1 MPKISQ
7 SSIEEVNSRTDIVS
21 LIGEYT
27 RLEKRGTEYWGCCP
41 FHNEKTP
48 SFHVVPDRKMYHCF
62 GCHAGGSVI
71 NFYMEVEKTSFYEAV
86 VALAKKSGVEL
97 VFEGN
102 VDYAEKPE
110 ENQKELYKELYTR
123 VAGSFSYILTQT
135 PQGKKAKDYL
145 DNRGVS
151 EEIAEMF
158 GLGYSPD
165 DGLWLRK
172 FLESKN
178 YSKEFLDNSGLFS
191 KKNSNYSFF
200 RNRLMFPIWD
210 RNGKVVAFSARLLD
224 GDGPKYINSSD
235 LVTYKKGETLYAFH
249 LAKKAIREKK
259 ACILCEGNMDVI
271 AYHSAGITNAVAPMG
286 TSLTEEQLR
295 LINSF
300 ADTLILSLDTD
311 EAGQKATWKDILMGR
326 KQGLTVKV
334 ISLEG
339 GKDPD
344 EVLQKYGKETLT
356 NCVNRAILDSDFLL
370 SSLSKKYD
378 LTTPEGKNKF
388 ALEFFQYVDVLQ
400 SDIQKE
406 SSLEQLANTLQL
418 SLEIV
423 KSDYVNRESA
433 TKKLEGRTTTDNKP
447 AKVNLNA
454 ELRAILAVVSNID
467 FFPLMRGSL
476 SADDFED
483 PLAKDMFITLEECYR
498 EDVVNYDSILH
509 KLQNENLRN
518 IVAQAVTSGEFSQ
531 NTEQTIND
539 SIRLIRLNN
548 LKKRRDELMMSIR
561 QLSMS
566 TNNLE
571 NQQQLNTLL
580 SEKMNIDTEL
590 RTIKDKS
597 R

>member
-378 LTTPEGKNKF
+378 ITTPEGKNKL

-406 SSLEQLANTLQL
+406 SSLEQLANTLQV
-418 SLEIV
+418 SLETV

-433 TKKLEGRTTTDNKP
+433 TKKLENRTTTEKKT
-447 AKVNLNA
+447 AQITLNA
-454 ELRAILAVVSNID
+454 ELRAVLAVVSNID

-483 PLAKDMFITLEECYR
+483 SLAKDMFITLEECYR
-498 EDVVNYDSILH
+498 EDIVNYDSILL

-518 IVAQAVTSGEFSQ
+518 IVAQAVTSGEFAQ
-531 NTEQTIND
+531 NTEKTIND
-539 SIRLIRLNN
+539 SIKMIRLNS
-548 LKKRRDELMMSIR
+548 LKKRRESLMMTIR

-566 TNNLE
+566 ENTLE
-571 NQQQLNTLL
+571 NQAHLNTLL
-580 SEKMNIDTEL
+580 NEKMNIDTEL
-590 RTIKDKS
+590 RFIKDTS

>member
-1 MPKISQ
+1 MAKISHTTV
-7 SSIEEVNSRTDIVS
+7 EEVNSRTDMVS

-27 RLEKRGTEYWGCCP
+27 RLEKRGSEYWGCCP

-48 SFHVVPDRKMYHCF
+48 SFHVVPERKMYHCF
-62 GCHAGGSVI
+62 GCKAGGSVI
-71 NFYMEVEKTSFYEAV
+71 NFFMEMEKISFHDAV
-86 VALAKKSGVEL
+86 VALAKKSGVEI
-97 VFEGN
+97 VYDGN
-102 VDYAEKPE
+102 VEYQEKPE
-110 ENQKELYKELYTR
+110 ENKKNLYKELYTR
-123 VAGSFSYILTQT
+123 VAGSFAYILNQT
-135 PQGKKAKDYL
+135 PQGTIAKEYL
-145 DNRGVS
+145 KNRGVS
-151 EEIAEMF
+151 DEIAETF
-158 GLGYSPD
+158 GLGYAPN
-165 DGLWLRK
+165 DGTWLRR
-172 FLESKN
+172 FLEGKS
-178 YSKEFLDNSGLFS
+178 YSKEFLDESGLFS
-191 KKNSNYSFF
+191 KKNGQYSFF

-210 RNGKVVAFSARLLD
+210 RNGKVVAFSARLLE
-224 GDGPKYINSSD
+224 GEGPKYVNSPE
-235 LVTYKKGETLYAFH
+235 LITYKKRETLYAFH

-286 TSLTEEQLR
+286 TALTEEQIH
-295 LINSF
+295 LISSF

-311 EAGQKATWKDILMGR
+311 EAGQKATWKDILMAR
-326 KQGLTVKV
+326 QQGLSVKV
-334 ISLEG
+334 IQLQG

-344 EVLQKYGKETLT
+344 EILQKFGIETLT

-378 LTTPEGKNKF
+378 ITTPEGKTKL

-400 SDIQKE
+400 TDIQKE

-423 KSDYVNRESA
+423 KADYVNRESA
-433 TKKLEGRTTTDNKP
+433 TKKLEGRKSTEVKT
-447 AKVNLNA
+447 NLIMPNA
-454 ELRAILAVVSNID
+454 ELRAVLAVVSNID

>member
-102 VDYAEKPE
+102 VDYVEKPE

-145 DNRGVS
+145 DSRGVS
-151 EEIAEMF
+151 DEIAEMF

-224 GDGPKYINSSD
+224 GEGPKYINSSD

-378 LTTPEGKNKF
+378 ITTPEGKSKF

-447 AKVNLNA
+447 AKINLNA

-483 PLAKDMFITLEECYR
+483 SLAKDMFITLEECYR
-498 EDVVNYDSILH
+498 EDIVNYDSILL

-518 IVAQAVTSGEFSQ
+518 IVAQAVTSGEFAQ
-531 NTEQTIND
+531 NTEKTIND
-539 SIRLIRLNN
+539 SIKMIRLNS
-548 LKKRRDELMMSIR
+548 LKKRRESLMMTIR

-566 TNNLE
+566 ENTLE
-571 NQQQLNTLL
+571 NQAHLNTLL
-580 SEKMNIDTEL
+580 NEKMNIDTEL
-590 RTIKDKS
+590 RFIKDTS

>member
-1 MPKISQ
+1 MPKISH
-7 SSIEEVNSRTDIVS
+7 SSIEEINSRTDIVS

-27 RLEKRGTEYWGCCP
+27 RLEKRGSEYWGCCP

-62 GCHAGGSVI
+62 GCKAGGSII
-71 NFYMEVEKTSFYEAV
+71 NFYMEMEKVSFYEAAL
-86 VALAKKSGVEL
+86 ALAKKSGVEV
-97 VFEGN
+97 VFDGN
-102 VDYAEKPE
+102 VNYTEKPE
-110 ENQKELYKELYTR
+110 DSQKDLYKELYTR
-123 VAGSFSYILTQT
+123 VAGSFSYLLYETE
-135 PQGKKAKDYL
+135 QGKQAKEYL
-145 DNRGVS
+145 ENRGVS
-151 EEIAEMF
+151 KEIAETF

-191 KKNSNYSFF
+191 KKNTHYSFF

-210 RNGKVVAFSARLLD
+210 RNGKVVAFSARLLS
-224 GDGPKYINSSD
+224 GEGPKYVNSPD
-235 LVTYKKGETLYAFH
+235 LITYKKGETLYAFH

-259 ACILCEGNMDVI
+259 SCILCEGNMDVI
-271 AYHSAGITNAVAPMG
+271 AYHSADIKNAVAPMG
-286 TSLTEEQLR
+286 TALTEEQLR
-295 LINSF
+295 LISSF

-311 EAGQKATWKDILMGR
+311 EAGQKATWKDILMAR
-326 KQGLTVKV
+326 KQGLTVK
-334 ISLEG
+334 IIQLEG

-344 EVLQKYGKETLT
+344 EVLQKHGKETLT
-356 NCVNRAILDSDFLL
+356 NCVNKAIVDSDFLL

-378 LTTPEGKNKF
+378 VTTPEGKTKA

-406 SSLEQLANTLQL
+406 SSLEQLANAFQL
-418 SLEIV
+418 RLETV
-423 KSDYVNRESA
+423 KTDYVNRESA
-433 TKKLEGRTTTDNKP
+433 IKKLEGRKTTDVNSALIKP
-447 AKVNLNA
+447 NA

-476 SADDFED
+476 CADDFED

-498 EDVVNYDSILH
+498 EDIVNYDSILQ
-509 KLQNENLRN
+509 KLHNESLRN
-518 IVAQAVTSGEFSQ
+518 IVAHAVTSGEFAQ
-531 NTEQTIND
+531 NTEKTIND
-539 SIRLIRLNN
+539 SIKMIRLNS
-548 LKKRRDELMMSIR
+548 LKKRREILMMSIR

-566 TNNLE
+566 SDNLE
-571 NQQQLNTLL
+571 NQQKLDTLIN
-580 SEKMNIDTEL
+580 EKMNIDTEL
-590 RTIKDKS
+590 RFIKDTS

>member
-1 MPKISQ
+1 MAKISHA
-7 SSIEEVNSRTDIVS
+7 SVEEVNSRIDIVS

-27 RLEKRGTEYWGCCP
+27 RLEKRGSEYWGCCP

-48 SFHVVPDRKMYHCF
+48 SFHVVPERKMYHCF
-62 GCHAGGSVI
+62 GCKAGGSVI
-71 NFYMEVEKTSFYEAV
+71 NFYMEMEKVSFYEAV
-86 VALAKKSGVEL
+86 VTLAKKAGVEII
-97 VFEGN
+97 FEGN
-102 VDYAEKPE
+102 VEYQEAPE
-110 ENQKELYKELYTR
+110 NSQRDLYKELYTR
-123 VAGSFSYILTQT
+123 VAGSYNYILNHT
-135 PQGKKAKDYL
+135 PQGKIAKDYL
-145 DNRGVS
+145 EKRGLSS
-151 EEIAEMF
+151 ETIEMF
-158 GLGYSPD
+158 SLGYSPN

-172 FLESKN
+172 FLESKK

-191 KKNSNYSFF
+191 KKNPDYSFF

-210 RNGKVVAFSARLLD
+210 RNGKVVAFSARLLE
-224 GDGPKYINSSD
+224 GEGPKYVNSPE

-249 LAKKAIREKK
+249 LAKKSIREKK

-286 TSLTEEQLR
+286 TALTEEQLH
-295 LINSF
+295 LIGSF

-311 EAGQKATWKDILMGR
+311 EAGQKATWKDILMAR
-326 KQGLTVKV
+326 KKGLTVK
-334 ISLEG
+334 IIQLQG

-344 EVLQKYGKETLT
+344 EVLQKFGKETLT
-356 NCVNRAILDSDFLL
+356 NCVNTAILDSDFLL

-378 LTTPEGKNKF
+378 LTTPEGKTKA

-406 SSLEQLANTLQL
+406 SSLEQLANTLQV
-418 SLEIV
+418 SLETV

-433 TKKLEGRTTTDNKP
+433 TKKLENRTTTEKKT
-447 AKVNLNA
+447 AQITLNA
-454 ELRAILAVVSNID
+454 ELRAVLAVVSNID

-498 EDVVNYDSILH
+498 EDIVNYDSILH
-509 KLQNENLRN
+509 KLHNENLRN

-531 NTEQTIND
+531 NTEKTIND
-539 SIRLIRLNN
+539 SIKLIRFNS
-548 LKKRRDELMMSIR
+548 LKKRRDSVMTSIR
-561 QLSMS
+561 QIS
-566 TNNLE
+566 TLPKNLD
-571 NQQQLNTLL
+571 NQQKLDALLN
-580 SEKMNIDTEL
+580 EKMNIDNEL
-590 RTIKDKS
+590 KFIKDTS

>member
-102 VDYAEKPE
+102 VDYVEKPE

-135 PQGKKAKDYL
+135 PQGKKAKGYL

-151 EEIAEMF
+151 DEIAEMF

-334 ISLEG
+334 IFLEG

-378 LTTPEGKNKF
+378 ITTPEGKNKL

-483 PLAKDMFITLEECYR
+483 SLAKDMFITLEECYR
-498 EDVVNYDSILH
+498 EDIVNYDSILL

-518 IVAQAVTSGEFSQ
+518 IVAQAVTSGEFAQ
-531 NTEQTIND
+531 NTEKTIND
-539 SIRLIRLNN
+539 SIKMIRLNS
-548 LKKRRDELMMSIR
+548 LKKRRESLMMTIR

-566 TNNLE
+566 ENTLE
-571 NQQQLNTLL
+571 NQARLNTLL
-580 SEKMNIDTEL
+580 NEKMNIDTEL
-590 RTIKDKS
+590 RFIKDTS

>member
-102 VDYAEKPE
+102 VDYVEKPE

-145 DNRGVS
+145 DSRGVS
-151 EEIAEMF
+151 DEIAEMF

-326 KQGLTVKV
+326 KQGLIVKV
-334 ISLEG
+334 IFLEG

-344 EVLQKYGKETLT
+344 EVLHKYGKETLT

-378 LTTPEGKNKF
+378 ITTPEGKNKL

-483 PLAKDMFITLEECYR
+483 SLAKDMFITLEECYR
-498 EDVVNYDSILH
+498 EDIVNYDSILL

-518 IVAQAVTSGEFSQ
+518 IVAQAVTSGEFAQ
-531 NTEQTIND
+531 NTEKTIND
-539 SIRLIRLNN
+539 SIKMIRLNS
-548 LKKRRDELMMSIR
+548 LKKRRESLMMTIR

-566 TNNLE
+566 ENTLE
-571 NQQQLNTLL
+571 NQARLNTLL
-580 SEKMNIDTEL
+580 NEKMNIDTEL
-590 RTIKDKS
+590 RFIKDTS

>member
-48 SFHVVPDRKMYHCF
+48 SFHVVPDRKMYNCF

-378 LTTPEGKNKF
+378 ITTPEGKNKL

-483 PLAKDMFITLEECYR
+483 SLAKDMFITLEECYR
-498 EDVVNYDSILH
+498 EDIVNYDSILL

-518 IVAQAVTSGEFSQ
+518 IVAQAVTSGEFAQ
-531 NTEQTIND
+531 NTEKTIND
-539 SIRLIRLNN
+539 SIKMIRLNS
-548 LKKRRDELMMSIR
+548 LKKRRESLMMTIR

-566 TNNLE
+566 ENTLE
-571 NQQQLNTLL
+571 NQAHLNTLL
-580 SEKMNIDTEL
+580 NEKMNIDTEL
-590 RTIKDKS
+590 RFIKDTS

>member
-97 VFEGN
+97 VFDGN

-191 KKNSNYSFF
+191 KKNSNYSF
-200 RNRLMFPIWD
+200 L
-210 RNGKVVAFSARLLD
+210 
-224 GDGPKYINSSD
+224 
-235 LVTYKKGETLYAFH
+235 ETA
-249 LAKKAIREKK
+249 
-259 ACILCEGNMDVI
+259 
-271 AYHSAGITNAVAPMG
+271 
-286 TSLTEEQLR
+286 
-295 LINSF
+295 
-300 ADTLILSLDTD
+300 
-311 EAGQKATWKDILMGR
+311 
-326 KQGLTVKV
+326 
-334 ISLEG
+334 
-339 GKDPD
+339 
-344 EVLQKYGKETLT
+344 
-356 NCVNRAILDSDFLL
+356 
-370 SSLSKKYD
+370 
-378 LTTPEGKNKF
+378 
-388 ALEFFQYVDVLQ
+388 
-400 SDIQKE
+400 
-406 SSLEQLANTLQL
+406 
-418 SLEIV
+418 
-423 KSDYVNRESA
+423 
-433 TKKLEGRTTTDNKP
+433 
-447 AKVNLNA
+447 
-454 ELRAILAVVSNID
+454 
-467 FFPLMRGSL
+467 
-476 SADDFED
+476 
-483 PLAKDMFITLEECYR
+483 
-498 EDVVNYDSILH
+498 
-509 KLQNENLRN
+509 
-518 IVAQAVTSGEFSQ
+518 
-531 NTEQTIND
+531 
-539 SIRLIRLNN
+539 
-548 LKKRRDELMMSIR
+548 
-561 QLSMS
+561 
-566 TNNLE
+566 
-571 NQQQLNTLL
+571 
-580 SEKMNIDTEL
+580 
-590 RTIKDKS
+590 
-597 R
+597 

>member
-1 MPKISQ
+1 MAKISP

-27 RLEKRGTEYWGCCP
+27 RLDKRGSEYWGCCP

-62 GCHAGGSVI
+62 GCGNGGSVI
-71 NFYMEVEKTSFYEAV
+71 NFYMEIEKLSFYDAV
-86 VALAKKSGVEL
+86 VALAKKVGVEL
-97 VFEGN
+97 IFEGN
-102 VDYAEKPE
+102 SNYQENPE
-110 ENQKELYKELYTR
+110 TSKKELYKDLYTR
-123 VAGSFSYILTQT
+123 VAGSFSYLLNQT

-145 DNRGVS
+145 ENRGVS
-151 EEIAEMF
+151 TEISEMF

-191 KKNSNYSFF
+191 KKNPNYSFF

-210 RNGKVVAFSARLLD
+210 RNGKVVAFSARLLE
-224 GDGPKYINSSD
+224 GEGPKYINSSD
-235 LVTYKKGETLYAFH
+235 LPTYKKGETLYAFH
-249 LAKKAIREKK
+249 LAKKAMRDKK

-286 TSLTEEQLR
+286 TSLTEEQLK
-295 LINSF
+295 LIKTF

-326 KQGLTVKV
+326 KMGLTVK
-334 ISLEG
+334 IICLQG

-344 EVLQKYGKETLT
+344 EVLQKFGKETLT

-378 LTTPEGKNKF
+378 LTTPEGKSKL

-406 SSLEQLANTLQL
+406 SSLEQLANALQL

-423 KSDYVNRESA
+423 KTDYVNRESA
-433 TKKLEGRTTTDNKP
+433 TKKLEGRNTTEVKS
-447 AKVNLNA
+447 ARINLNA
-454 ELRAILAVVSNID
+454 EVRAVLAVVSNID

-483 PLAKDMFITLEECYR
+483 SLAKDMFITLEECYR
-498 EDVVNYDSILH
+498 EDIVNYDSILL

-518 IVAQAVTSGEFSQ
+518 IVAQAVTSGEYSQ
-531 NTEQTIND
+531 NSEKTIKD
-539 SIRLIRLNN
+539 SIKLIRLNS
-548 LKKRRDELMMSIR
+548 LKRRRESLMMTIR
-561 QLSMS
+561 HLSMS
-566 TNNLE
+566 DNNLE
-571 NQQQLNTLL
+571 NQQRLNTLL
-580 SEKMNIDTEL
+580 NEKMNIDTEL
-590 RTIKDKS
+590 KFIKDTS